1 MFSSVTPLHIL
12 FDNVLAELH
21 MFYYPREKGFM
32 CLFFFFFFFFLSNF
46 RGPLIFLSLLL
57 LGLELMLF
65 S

>member
-32 CLFFFFFFFFLSNF
+32 CLFFFFFFFFSYLTLKV
-46 RGPLIFLSLLL
+46 P
-57 LGLELMLF
+57 
-65 S
+65 